1 MGKAKKP
8 FFYSLMLS
16 LPPSSYTIITFMNK
30 NFPYGHFRSLS
41 ILFFSIVLLTSC
53 ATTKKVSYFQD
64 ITAVN
69 QSEAKNVAQFTEPV
83 IQTDD
88 ILAINIFSIDPTSS
102 AVSNQA
108 SVIST
113 LGSNSA
119 SANQQQAP
127 GFLVDKNGEIELV
140 GIGKIKLAG
149 LTTYQAK
156 TVIRTEA
163 EKLYNK
169 PSVEVRFI
177 NFKVTV
183 LGEVNRPAVYTMPNE
198 KVTFLDALGL
208 AGDMTIFGRRENVML
223 IRDNAGKKEFIRFDL
238 NSTEFL
244 NSPYFYLK
252 QGDVIYVE
260 PNKGKAASL
269 NAARTQTFAV
279 IGSALSVLVVLFTR
293 L

>member
-1 MGKAKKP
+1 MNRNCTYLDLKNGLAV
-8 FFYSLMLS
+8 
-16 LPPSSYTIITFMNK
+16 TFI
-30 NFPYGHFRSLS
+30 
-41 ILFFSIVLLTSC
+41 ILFSSC
-53 ATTKKVSYFQD
+53 ASTKKVSYFQD

-69 QSEAKNVAQFTEPV
+69 QSQIINMAQFTEPV
-83 IQTDD
+83 IKSDD
-88 ILAINIFSIDPTSS
+88 ILAINIFSIDPASTV
-102 AVSNQA
+102 VSNQA
-108 SVIST
+108 SSAQA
-113 LGSNSA
+113 LGTNSA
-119 SANQQQAP
+119 SSTPQQTV
-127 GFLVDKNGEIELV
+127 GFLVDKEGEVELV
-140 GIGKIKLAG
+140 GIGKLKLAG

-156 TVIRTEA
+156 ALIRLEA

-169 PSVEVRFI
+169 PSVEVRFA

-208 AGDMTIFGRRENVML
+208 AGDMTIFGKRENVML

-244 NSPYFYLK
+244 NSPFFYLK
-252 QGDVIYVE
+252 QNDVIYVE

-269 NAARTQTFAV
+269 NAARTQTYAI
-279 IGSALSVLVVLFTR
+279 IGSALSVLVVLFSR

>member
-1 MGKAKKP
+1 MVKKLN
-8 FFYSLMLS
+8 FMLS
-16 LPPSSYTIITFMNK
+16 RQLFYIVIVFFCFSSC
-30 NFPYGHFRSLS
+30 SS
-41 ILFFSIVLLTSC
+41 
-53 ATTKKVSYFQD
+53 TKTVPYFQD
-64 ITAVN
+64 INANN
-69 QSEAKNVAQFTEPV
+69 QSESKAIASFTEPV
-83 IQTDD
+83 IQSDD
-88 ILAINIFSIDPTSS
+88 ILAINIFSIDPTN
-102 AVSNQA
+102 AVVSNQA
-108 SVIST
+108 SSIQT
-113 LGSNSA
+113 LGTNSA
-119 SANQQQAP
+119 SSTAQQTV

-140 GIGKIKLAG
+140 GIGKLKLAG
-149 LTTYQAK
+149 LTTYEAK
-156 TVIRTEA
+156 ALIRTQA

-169 PSVEVRFI
+169 PSVEVRFA

-223 IRDNAGKKEFIRFDL
+223 VRDNAGKKEFIRFDL

-244 NSPYFYLK
+244 KSPYFYLK
-252 QGDVIYVE
+252 QNDVIYVE

-269 NAARTQTFAV
+269 NAARTQTFAI